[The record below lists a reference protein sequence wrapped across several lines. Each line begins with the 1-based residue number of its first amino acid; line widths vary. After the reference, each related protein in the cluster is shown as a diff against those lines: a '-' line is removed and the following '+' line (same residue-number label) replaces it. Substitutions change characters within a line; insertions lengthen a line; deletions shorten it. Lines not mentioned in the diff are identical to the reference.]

1 MPNAI
6 NGKKYDFKMTNGQK
20 EVIYNEPIK
29 YYRGVRFDQK
39 PIGEMTIAS
48 ARDIGNYI
56 AGYEAGVNGIS
67 WPMAR
72 IAFDGLQSIK
82 SERLDHE
89 PKGTQIAQLKGW
101 IHGTLSFGRLTYNLL
116 IPLH

>member
-1 MPNAI
+1 MHYLY
-6 NGKKYDFKMTNGQK
+6 GKAVQPVPLPVARAG
-20 EVIYNEPIK
+20 
-29 YYRGVRFDQK
+29 
-39 PIGEMTIAS
+39 S
-48 ARDIGNYI
+48 ARGKVLRCQSVCLLRW
-56 AGYEAGVNGIS
+56 GAGVNGIS

-72 IAFDGLQSIK
+72 IAFDGFQSIK
-82 SERLDHE
+82 SDRLDHE